1 MSVAVATSSQKY
13 EVTDNSS
20 TDSRAGTIGDLSSNN
35 KITAGDYNEAGL
47 VGENLANVLD
57 SIKTAAVA
65 NFDKTIGL
73 VQSSTQQAIEETGK
87 AYAESKSEA
96 RNILEGLKPIA
107 LYAALGFAVYSI
119 FKKR

>member
-1 MSVAVATSSQKY
+1 MAVAFSSSSTNI
-13 EVTDNSS
+13 TDQSK

-35 KITAGDYNEAGL
+35 KITAGDYIESGL
-47 VGENLANVLD
+47 VGQNLSSVLEAV
-57 SIKTAAVA
+57 KTAAVS
-65 NFDKTIGL
+65 NCDKTVNL
-73 VQSSTQQAIEETGK
+73 LQANTSAAIEETGK

-119 FKKR
+119 FKR